1 MKRFDIRH
9 LDLPSFKEMMERDKP
24 TIVKFFNPTC
34 HLCNGL
40 HPIFEQLCQ
49 QYGESFDFAKL
60 NVAKHPRV
68 AKVFKI
74 EGVPELFII
83 KKDFVQQIPYPDDE
97 TASEKSGYS
106 KDYLI
111 QHIER
116 IKELLSEMEG

>member
-1 MKRFDIRH
+1 MQKFDIKH
-9 LDLPSFKEMMERDKP
+9 LNLPSFKEMMGRDRP

-40 HPIFEQLCQ
+40 NPIFEQLCQ
-49 QYGESFDFAKL
+49 L

-111 QHIER
+111 QHIEK
-116 IKELLSEMEG
+116 IKELLSQMEG

>member
-40 HPIFEQLCQ
+40 NPIFEQLCQ